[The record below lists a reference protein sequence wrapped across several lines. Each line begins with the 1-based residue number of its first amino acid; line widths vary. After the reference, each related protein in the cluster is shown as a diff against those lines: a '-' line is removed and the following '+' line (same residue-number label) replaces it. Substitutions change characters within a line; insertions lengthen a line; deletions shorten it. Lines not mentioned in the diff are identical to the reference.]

1 MTLIDETP
9 KTTAGSNSLAEIAE
23 LIRAEHGEVAVAL
36 QRSIVHAITA
46 GELLIE
52 AKAHLRHGQWEPWL
66 AENCA
71 IPARTARHYMRLAK
85 NKDKLTDEN
94 GNVCRF
100 DVTEAVDLLTPIG
113 SVHDEASQL
122 KHFLFELDAIDSRI
136 RVSPVGMEL
145 PDDLS
150 YEKWLAV
157 GQLIEGCYAPLFR
170 ALETDGNT
178 KPRRK
183 QSIG

>member
-1 MTLIDETP
+1 MTLTDEP
-9 KTTAGSNSLAEIAE
+9 TTIAGSNSLAEIAE
-23 LIRAEHGEVAVAL
+23 RIRSEHGEVGAAL
-36 QRSIVHAITA
+36 TRGIVHAITA

-52 AKAHLRHGQWEPWL
+52 AKAKLKHGQWEPWL

-85 NKDKLTDEN
+85 HKDKLTDEN

-100 DVTEAVDLLTPIG
+100 GVTEAVGLLSAIG
-113 SVHDEASQL
+113 PVQDATSQL
-122 KHFLFELDAIDSRI
+122 EHFLLELEAIDPRI
-136 RVSPVGMEL
+136 KVSPVGMEL

-150 YEKWLAV
+150 KEKWLAV
-157 GQLIEGCYAPLFR
+157 GQLIEGCYGPLLR

-178 KPRRK
+178 KPGK
-183 QSIG
+183 Q